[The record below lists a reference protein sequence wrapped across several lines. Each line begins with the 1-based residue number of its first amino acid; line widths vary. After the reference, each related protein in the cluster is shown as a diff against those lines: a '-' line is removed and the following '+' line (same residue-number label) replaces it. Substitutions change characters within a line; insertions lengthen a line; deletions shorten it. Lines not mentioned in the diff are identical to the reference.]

1 MDSLIQEM
9 KDRIE
14 KSTKDGREVCIG
26 QIMRDFISEGYEE
39 DAVKKAYLAVLV
51 MHSGNEYDC

>member
-1 MDSLIQEM
+1 MDSLVQAM

-14 KSTKDGREVCIG
+14 ESTKDGREVCIG

-39 DAVKKAYLAVLV
+39 DEVKKAYIAVLI
-51 MHSGNEYDC
+51 MHSGNEYN